1 VVSEATLSN
10 VRAQLQDERAHLQE
24 QLQELGINDEA
35 LDYDDNFAD
44 SAQVAAEQGEA
55 RAHAAS
61 LRDQLKDVEAALAKI
76 EDGTYGTCESCQGP
90 IGEARLA
97 AIPTARVCI
106 QCAS

>member
-1 VVSEATLSN
+1 MISEATLSN

-24 QLQELGINDEA
+24 QLEELGINDET

-61 LRDQLKDVEAALAKI
+61 LHDQLKDVDAALAKI
-76 EDGTYGTCESCQGP
+76 ENGTYGVCESCQGV
-90 IGEARLA
+90 IGEARLE